1 MNTAHDPHL
10 SDFLKQTYDKLG
22 RILDDLQ
29 TADRIEVE
37 ETSLNISMKQ
47 AIVDM
52 INVLYTVPNLREQ
65 GKREQGQICKVKY
78 LTLCGRC
85 SQPYHHPPV
94 SPTIPME
101 DGKEDMEGDN
111 AEEENIEDIIM
122 GMNNTKIGG
131 R

>member
-1 MNTAHDPHL
+1 MNITHDPYL
-10 SDFLKQTYDKLG
+10 SQFLKDTYDKLG
-22 RILDDLQ
+22 KILDDLQ
-29 TADRIEVE
+29 TADRIKVE
-37 ETSLNISMKQ
+37 ETALNISMKQ

-52 INVLYTVPNLREQ
+52 INVLYAVPNLREQ
-65 GKREQGQICKVKY
+65 GKKEQGQICKVRY

-85 SQPYHHPPV
+85 SQPYHYPPI

-111 AEEENIEDIIM
+111 VEEESIEDITM
-122 GMNNTKIGG
+122 GMDNTKIGE